1 MPTCMAPKRKAG
13 GAAQS
18 TAKAS
23 KKAKDEAVKAAD
35 SPEDTPITITVEA
48 CKS

>member
-1 MPTCMAPKRKAG
+1 MAPKRKAG

-23 KKAKDEAVKAAD
+23 KKAKDEAAKAAD
-35 SPEDTPITITVEA
+35 SPKDKPVTITIEA